1 MTEQEYDALLYI
13 ETVGDQKWF
22 NPSSHYHRYEPT
34 PYAALEELASQYEL
48 KSSDR
53 FVDFGCGKGRVS
65 FYMNHFQQA
74 TVSGVEMN
82 EEFYQE
88 ALNNKERYKEKH
100 HKGRDDIHF
109 HLGLAQEYPVHP
121 EDNRFYF
128 FNPFSM
134 PIFMKVIHNIVLSVE
149 ASSREVEL
157 ILYYASEEYTY
168 FLEYQTAFELKEEI
182 RLKDLYEKNPYE
194 KFLIYK
200 LNT

>member
-1 MTEQEYDALLYI
+1 MREQEFDALLNI

-22 NPSSHYHRYEPT
+22 YPASHYHRYEPT
-34 PYAALEELASQYEL
+34 PYAALEELAAHYEL
-48 KSSDR
+48 KSTDR
-53 FVDFGCGKGRVS
+53 LVDFGCGKGRVS

-74 TVSGVEMN
+74 SVIGVEMN

-88 ALNNKERYKEKH
+88 ALKNMKQYVEKH
-100 HKGRDDIHF
+100 HKRRDDIYF

-134 PIFMKVIHNIVLSVE
+134 PIFMKVISNILLSVE
-149 ASSREVEL
+149 DSPREVEL
-157 ILYYASEEYTY
+157 ILYYATEEYTY
-168 FLEYQTAFELKEEI
+168 FLDDQTAFELKEEV
-182 RLKDLYEKNPYE
+182 RLNNLYEKNPYE

-200 LNT
+200 LNI